1 MGGSEPQTLKLY
13 IHTISL
19 QIQFTLTFY
28 TYMQSGVA
36 SVGRELAL
44 LVDGLGR
51 GGSSAWGSKSLNIF
65 IL

>member
-51 GGSSAWGSKSLNIF
+51 GGSSA
-65 IL
+65 